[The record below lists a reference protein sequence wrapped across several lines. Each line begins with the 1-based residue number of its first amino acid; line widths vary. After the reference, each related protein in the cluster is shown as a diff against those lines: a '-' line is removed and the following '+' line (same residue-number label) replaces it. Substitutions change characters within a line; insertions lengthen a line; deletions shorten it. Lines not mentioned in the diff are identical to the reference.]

1 MIGSK
6 DIFERLEKYDSKLT
20 HSMYELFIAKQ
31 QASVNLLQ
39 AQTEAVKSLP
49 KASEREYI
57 ITTRGQWFGL
67 CCIIVGLAV
76 SVFMAWNGYIKT
88 AGVIAMAAL
97 APNIISTII
106 TPRIN
111 KQETENKK

>member
-57 ITTRGQWFGL
+57 ITTRGQWFWPMLYYCWLGCFCL
-67 CCIIVGLAV
+67 YGVEWIYKNRWGDCYGSV
-76 SVFMAWNGYIKT
+76 S
-88 AGVIAMAAL
+88 
-97 APNIISTII
+97 P
-106 TPRIN
+106 
-111 KQETENKK
+111 